1 MQVFSSSQ
9 EPFEV
14 AQEMSILWRN
24 LKTNFGLNEQISG
37 PIKQQ
42 LIDRID

>member
-1 MQVFSSSQ
+1 MQVFSCGQ
-9 EPFEV
+9 EPSSV

-42 LIDRID
+42 VIDRID